1 MNAYNV
7 FDGDLDLSRDRP
19 GFSWRRAS
27 VGERIG
33 AEKLGASVYELEPGQ
48 RTFPYH
54 YEYGTE
60 EFLVIAGCPTLRDG
74 GGAPA
79 PAR

>member
-1 MNAYNV
+1 MTARRRRESYNV

-33 AEKLGASVYELEPGQ
+33 AEKLGASV
-48 RTFPYH
+48 
-54 YEYGTE
+54 
-60 EFLVIAGCPTLRDG
+60 
-74 GGAPA
+74 
-79 PAR
+79 